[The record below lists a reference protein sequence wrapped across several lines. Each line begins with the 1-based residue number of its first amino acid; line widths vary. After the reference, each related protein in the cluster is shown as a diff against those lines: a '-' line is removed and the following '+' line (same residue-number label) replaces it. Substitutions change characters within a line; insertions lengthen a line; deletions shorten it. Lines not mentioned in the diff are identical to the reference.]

1 MTEHTNEPQIRVG
14 RIRTEA
20 LKGGSDDKLY
30 NLGGEKGLNLTAL
43 PFFRNGLPI
52 KQAGLAIAV
61 YALWSAPLFALGIGY
76 MDFAKFGLVIH
87 FGPPILF
94 VRWIFKQIKDSS
106 ITAGQ
111 QAGFVLNRFF
121 REHTHYRANSPAG
134 YRGTTR
140 IRFTMLTAPG
150 ATSLPKPDSFTSRD
164 SPK

>member
-30 NLGGEKGLNLTAL
+30 NLGGEKGVNLTAL

-94 VRWIFKQIKDSS
+94 VWWLFKQIKDSS

-121 REHTHYRANSPAG
+121 REHTQYRGNAPAG
-134 YRGTTR
+134 YRGNIR

-150 ATSLPKPDSFTSRD
+150 ATSLPELESPPLRD
-164 SPK
+164 SSK